1 MQTYTHVHECMHT
14 LRPISIDTQTHPYNY
29 KFGRP
34 SSTLVDFNLLQ
45 FEYGYE
51 FGYLILNFS
60 FLKSKVND
68 NFAYIG
74 KLHVE
79 RKY

>member
-1 MQTYTHVHECMHT
+1 MNTHTHICT
-14 LRPISIDTQTHPYNY
+14 LIHISIGTHTIIRN
-29 KFGRP
+29 
-34 SSTLVDFNLLQ
+34 LVDLHLNIHFNLLQ

-51 FGYLILNFS
+51 LGYLILKFS
-60 FLKSKVND
+60 FLKSRAND

-74 KLHVE
+74 KLYVE